1 MRGSPQPHAEPS
13 LMPTSRHT
21 SHPESRNAPSQ
32 LTRPG
37 TLIGD
42 SGTKN
47 TVAIV
52 ATTTRTS
59 GNQNSQW

>member
-1 MRGSPQPHAEPS
+1 
-13 LMPTSRHT
+13 MPTSRQT
-21 SHPESRNAPSQ
+21 SQPESRKAPSQ

-47 TVAIV
+47 TVATV

-59 GNQNSQW
+59 GIQNSQW

>member
-1 MRGSPQPHAEPS
+1 MRGSLQPQSEPS

-21 SHPESRNAPSQ
+21 SQPESRNAPSQ

-47 TVAIV
+47 TVATV
-52 ATTTRTS
+52 ATTMRTS
-59 GNQNSQW
+59 GIQNSQW